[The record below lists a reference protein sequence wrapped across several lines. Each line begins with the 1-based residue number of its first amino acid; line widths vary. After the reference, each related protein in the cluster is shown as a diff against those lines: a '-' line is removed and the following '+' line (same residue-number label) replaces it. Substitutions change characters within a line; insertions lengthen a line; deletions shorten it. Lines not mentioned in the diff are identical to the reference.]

1 MSLEVIVGILIPF
14 LGTSLGASCVYLMKG
29 EMSLKIRKLL
39 LGFAAGVMTAASVW
53 SLLIPSIEESS
64 YLGKLSFLPAC
75 IGFLIGVTFLFL
87 LDSFIPHMHYG
98 TGVLEGAESSLKR
111 TTKLMLAVTIH
122 NIPEGMAVGVIFA
135 GLIAGDANITF
146 GGAMALSFGIAIQNF
161 PEGAVISMPLL
172 TDGLKKNKA
181 FLYGVLSGVVEP
193 VAAALTVACF
203 SLVLPILPYVLS
215 FAAGAM
221 IYVVVEELIP
231 EASTGKHSD
240 IGVIFF
246 SIGFTVMM
254 ILDVMLG

>member
-1 MSLEVIVGILIPF
+1 M
-14 LGTSLGASCVYLMKG
+14 
-29 EMSLKIRKLL
+29 
-39 LGFAAGVMTAASVW
+39 
-53 SLLIPSIEESS
+53 
-64 YLGKLSFLPAC
+64 
-75 IGFLIGVTFLFL
+75 
-87 LDSFIPHMHYG
+87 
-98 TGVLEGAESSLKR
+98 
-111 TTKLMLAVTIH
+111 
-122 NIPEGMAVGVIFA
+122 
-135 GLIAGDANITF
+135 
-146 GGAMALSFGIAIQNF
+146 
-161 PEGAVISMPLL
+161 
-172 TDGLKKNKA
+172 
-181 FLYGVLSGVVEP
+181 YGVLSGVVEP